1 MDSENKKEEIKEQGT
16 SNNKSTNTNNE
27 VYPKKYKVLFFFLFC
42 LIGLINNMGSV
53 LIIACSQQFAKA
65 LNNPQLIA
73 LYPMAIIMCSSLT
86 RVVNSKFCIRFKYMT
101 RVIILSIYF
110 LVGYLLLFTILLIVD
125 SDPNFS
131 KVLAFC
137 LSLIPSFIM
146 GTGQA
151 FGEANILGYLRTFP
165 EGYVSGWSTGTGFAG
180 VVGAGISLLSKTQ
193 SRNSGYI
200 YLYISPVTIVY
211 FACFYTTTIFQKKA
225 KELNANTQI
234 ANVHPIETEDKAQN
248 ENVEGEKDESL
259 INSKKEITDVTENKT
274 MSCTN
279 FKEAFIS
286 GKKYIINLALVYY
299 LEYTIYTGFGE
310 RVSKKGYIKTEPFD
324 KYLYESFC
332 LCYQVGVLISR
343 SSLFIVKKI
352 PYVEIYTICQV
363 INYIMWLIEA
373 ILGYITIWWVL
384 FLHLVIVG
392 LFGGAS
398 YVGCFHFLLQTE
410 TIDKRLKELCVNI
423 GTIFND
429 IGILSASITVLIVDN
444 TFLKVAE
451 K

>member
-1 MDSENKKEEIKEQGT
+1 MESESQKEETIEQENSNKKTFTTAEV
-16 SNNKSTNTNNE
+16 E
-27 VYPKKYKVLFFFLFC
+27 VYPKKYKIIFFFLFC
-42 LIGLINNMGSV
+42 IIGLINNMGSV

-73 LYPMAIIMCSSLT
+73 LYPMAIIICSSLT
-86 RVVNSKFCIRFKYMT
+86 RVVNSKFCIRFAYMT

-131 KVLAFC
+131 KLLAFC

-193 SRNSGYI
+193 SRNTGYI
-200 YLYISPVTIVY
+200 YLYVSPVTIIY
-211 FACFYTTTIFQKKA
+211 FACFYTTTILQNKA
-225 KELNANTQI
+225 KELDAKVES
-234 ANVHPIETEDKAQN
+234 VHPIETE
-248 ENVEGEKDESL
+248 ENDQSENIESEKNGSL
-259 INSKKEITDVTENKT
+259 ISHKKEATDVTENRT
-274 MSCTN
+274 MSCSN

-299 LEYTIYTGFGE
+299 LEYTIFTGFGE
-310 RVSKKGYIKTEPFD
+310 RVSKKGYITTEPYA

-332 LCYQVGVLISR
+332 LCYQFGVLISR

-352 PYVEIYTICQV
+352 PYVEIYTICQAV
-363 INYIMWLIEA
+363 NYIMWVIEA
-373 ILGYITIWWVL
+373 MFGYIKIWWVL

-398 YVGCFHFLLQTE
+398 YVGCFHFLLQTK